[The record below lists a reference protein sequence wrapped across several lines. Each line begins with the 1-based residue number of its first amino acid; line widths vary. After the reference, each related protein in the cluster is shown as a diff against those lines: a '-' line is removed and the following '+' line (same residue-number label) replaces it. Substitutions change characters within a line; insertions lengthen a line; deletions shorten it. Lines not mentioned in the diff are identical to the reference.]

1 MKLLLLC
8 GIMVLSGVQAAQT
21 NSGVITGKILR
32 SGGAEG
38 IPGVEILL
46 VGPLTGPAAYAAT
59 SNPLMIAE
67 IAEGG
72 RVPQA
77 NTTSAND
84 GSFVFRNL
92 AQANTRF
99 GRDARATPRPRRPWP
114 EGSQRW

>member
-32 SGGAEG
+32 SGAEG

-46 VGPLTGPAAYAAT
+46 VGPLTGPAANAAT

-99 GRDARATPRPRRPWP
+99 GRDARATPRPRPPRP
-114 EGSQRW
+114 EGSQPS